1 MPRLM
6 AALYDS
12 VMRAA
17 ERRGLARWRAEVLAP
32 LHGRVL
38 EVGAGTGLN
47 LPYYPRTVTELVLAE
62 PDRYMRAHLSRRA
75 AASAIPVTI
84 SDAAASPLPFADAS
98 FDGVVMTLVLC
109 TVPDVEGALGE
120 ARRVLAP
127 DGNLAF
133 VEHVG
138 GDEGSRRLRWQRRL
152 EPLWRPVA
160 GNCHLTRSTIEA
172 IRDAR
177 FTMRFLYRDDLPG
190 LMRLGSPV
198 VRGVATPN
206 PPRP

>member
-12 VMRAA
+12 VLCVA
-17 ERRGLARWRAEVLAP
+17 ERRGLAQWRAEVLAS

-47 LPYYPRTVTELVLAE
+47 LPHYPRTVTELVLAE
-62 PDRYMRAHLSRRA
+62 PDRHMRDRLSQRA
-75 AASAIPVTI
+75 AASRVPVTI
-84 SDAAASPLPFADAS
+84 SDASASPLPFTGAS

-109 TVPDVEGALGE
+109 TVPDVAGALGE

-127 DGNLAF
+127 GGVLAF
-133 VEHVG
+133 IEHVG
-138 GDEGSRRLRWQRRL
+138 GDEGSRRLRWQRFL

-160 GNCHLTRSTIEA
+160 GNCHLTRHTVEA
-172 IRDAR
+172 IRHAR

-190 LMRLGSPV
+190 VMRLGSPV
-198 VRGVATPN
+198 VRGVATPT
-206 PPRP
+206 PTGR

>member
-17 ERRGLARWRAEVLAP
+17 ELRGLARWRAEVLAP

-47 LPYYPRTVTELVLAE
+47 LPYYPRRVAALVLAE
-62 PDRYMRAHLSRRA
+62 PDRHMRARLSRRA

-84 SDAAASPLPFADAS
+84 SDAPASPLPFADAS

-109 TVPDVEGALGE
+109 TVGDVVGALAE

-127 DGNLAF
+127 GGDLAF
-133 VEHVG
+133 LEHVG
-138 GDEGSRRLRWQRRL
+138 GDEGSPRLRWQRRL
-152 EPLWRPVA
+152 EPLWRMVA
-160 GNCHLTRSTIEA
+160 GNCHLTRDTVEA

-177 FTMRFLYRDDLPG
+177 FTMRILHRDDLPG
-190 LMRLGSPV
+190 LMRIGSPV
-198 VRGVATPN
+198 VRGVASPTP
-206 PPRP
+206 PGQ